1 MESLKRKTTTLCCSE
16 WATAPNGKEYH
27 DRCYSKRSDE
37 RTGEKVSQTEAG
49 GRRNKGNGRYEVTIS
64 KEAVLYDGWERKLRN
79 SRSMNK
85 IKFLAGVITG
95 IILVQVIL
103 HPDRVE
109 ALLGVLK

>member
-1 MESLKRKTTTLCCSE
+1 
-16 WATAPNGKEYH
+16 
-27 DRCYSKRSDE
+27 
-37 RTGEKVSQTEAG
+37 
-49 GRRNKGNGRYEVTIS
+49 
-64 KEAVLYDGWERKLRN
+64 
-79 SRSMNK
+79 MNK